1 MLRATG
7 ITKRDKI
14 KGLAA
19 ANEGRDVVNI
29 TLEVSLQ
36 DYFSSNSLDFSSGEI
51 PSNGLQA
58 GGNPVFVAKRHN
70 HRLLPQ
76 WLKHNSHCVS
86 VIVTI
91 RHNYL
96 LWFMDVS
103 VIEAFLNNVSF
114 QWGTT

>member
-1 MLRATG
+1 MPWLIALYSASYPTQRSVTFLHHMLRATG

-76 WLKHNSHCVS
+76 
-86 VIVTI
+86 
-91 RHNYL
+91 
-96 LWFMDVS
+96 
-103 VIEAFLNNVSF
+103 
-114 QWGTT
+114 